1 MKGTN
6 NLDFKRVDYDKL
18 MQSNYLD
25 IKKKFMH
32 APMDLKSRSHIFKPF
47 DALEGYHEE
56 LRRVEEE
63 HLKQYEN

>member
-1 MKGTN
+1 
-6 NLDFKRVDYDKL
+6 
-18 MQSNYLD
+18 MQSDYLN

-63 HLKQYEN
+63 HLKQYENE